1 MEELMEH
8 WFFIEGHPIK
18 ALFHN
23 CPGSAKRSGE
33 RGRRNQWNTGD
44 GNTGSAAARDSKR
57 DAGQVQSLP
66 VLAIPIRVAESPKI
80 QQDRA
85 RAQR

>member
-1 MEELMEH
+1 MKGFYLWPRVFRFATH
-8 WFFIEGHPIK
+8 YLVPHRRTGPQIRYTASIAQA
-18 ALFHN
+18 ALSEA
-23 CPGSAKRSGE
+23 GSAE
-33 RGRRNQWNTGD
+33 
-44 GNTGSAAARDSKR
+44 R

-85 RAQR
+85 RAQRFI